1 MEIVR
6 LFTNILEEH
15 TRKQAFRPFLGGVA
29 VESRPVSSTG
39 AVYVRTPEPVSPEN
53 LLTAFASAGDLP
65 PIAPGEVPE
74 RGKSFSNKKIKGS
87 RNR

>member
-15 TRKQAFRPFLGGVA
+15 TRKQAFRPFLGGVS
-29 VESRPVSSTG
+29 VESRAIPSSG
-39 AVYVRTPEPVSPEN
+39 AVYVRTPEPTPQEN
-53 LLTAFASAGDLP
+53 SITVFPSAGDLP
-65 PIAPGEVPE
+65 PLPTGEVPE